1 MNQAS
6 RALALLPQEER
17 DKVLKYYFV
26 ADAKMSLVSH
36 LLKHWA
42 VARHAG
48 VPWSETHMTRDAR
61 TKPVYVADTASG
73 RQPVA
78 FNVSHQAGLV
88 ALVVAFLGDGE
99 KAASD
104 ADAANLDVGI
114 DVVCTGERRD
124 RDHRAVRTEGWASF
138 VDMHAEVFGRREATY
153 LKGGDLLASQSQ
165 QAESQPPARGEQ
177 LVDFKLRHFYT
188 LWCLREAYVK
198 MTGDALLAPWLGD
211 LNFMRF
217 RAPAPGEAGDDG
229 LGVRGSPA
237 EGEAVATHEILFKGE
252 PVNDANVCIRSLGPE
267 YMVCTAVRT
276 PLRKEDALGLDLG
289 NYEFLSIEDILA
301 IAEASR

>member
-1 MNQAS
+1 M
-6 RALALLPQEER
+6 LPQEER

-61 TKPVYVADTASG
+61 TKPVYVADAASG

-88 ALVVAFLGDGE
+88 ALVVAFLGDAG
-99 KAASD
+99 

-138 VDMHAEVFGRREATY
+138 VDMHAEVFGRREAAY
-153 LKGGDLLASQSQ
+153 LKGGDLLAT
-165 QAESQPPARGEQ
+165 QPPARGEQ
-177 LVDFKLRHFYT
+177 LVDLKLRHFYT

-217 RAPAPGEAGDDG
+217 RAPAPGAGGDDG
-229 LGVRGSPA
+229 LGGRGPPA
-237 EGEAVATHEILFKGE
+237 EGEAIATHEILFKGE
-252 PVNDANVCIRSLGPE
+252 PVTDANVCIRSLGPE

-289 NYEFLSIEDILA
+289 SYEFLSIEDILA
-301 IAEASR
+301 VAEADR